1 MRATNVSEP
10 NVHHRKSKFFVDVTW
25 CKWWRALDPWFPFFS
40 RSRCTPQWNPA
51 KTTAAAYGWTI
62 KFGEP
67 SSFDSA
73 NGSTSWISVFRAL
86 FSMSHWLVCHAMK
99 IGSNATD
106 ALIEDIRVEVLRCQM
121 SGFKTYAEIHC
132 RLKVE
137 EDLQTFVILLYVS
150 ASSRNRWP
158 YLKAN
163 NSEAWHKRT

>member
-1 MRATNVSEP
+1 M
-10 NVHHRKSKFFVDVTW
+10 VTPVGP
-25 CKWWRALDPWFPFFS
+25 LVPVLFPFS
-40 RSRCTPQWNPA
+40 MHTTVNPA

-73 NGSTSWISVFRAL
+73 NGSTSWISVFRPL

-106 ALIEDIRVEVLRCQM
+106 ALIEDIRVEVLRFQM

-132 RLKVE
+132 RK
-137 EDLQTFVILLYVS
+137 LL
-150 ASSRNRWP
+150 
-158 YLKAN
+158 
-163 NSEAWHKRT
+163 